1 MTVSGECRL
10 YICEQLL
17 RATTIPAQA
26 QAIPEHEEEG
36 NDSEVKTEC
45 PPHPVR
51 PGILRCNPNSL
62 RCQTTLWETRSAIPR
77 IAVTPP
83 GAPQPRSGGPA
94 FSSRA
99 PHLPQLADVGLFPYR
114 KKPAPRG
121 RVVGKPFQGK
131 GESASLY

>member
-51 PGILRCNPNSL
+51 PGIMRCNPNSL
-62 RCQTTLWETRSAIPR
+62 RCQTTLWETSSAIPR
-77 IAVTPP
+77 IAVTRPERRRR
-83 GAPQPRSGGPA
+83 GVEGPV

-99 PHLPQLADVGLFPYR
+99 PHLR
-114 KKPAPRG
+114 
-121 RVVGKPFQGK
+121 
-131 GESASLY
+131 S